1 MSVDIIPTKITFLGC
16 GKLNTA
22 ILSGILSSLPDPPS
36 TFQAPT
42 HTPNEKF
49 LPNPTVITPTSL
61 TACVHHQSSSTSLIQ
76 KFSHSPLVTVLA
88 NENVP
93 GVQRG
98 DIIILGVEPSVY
110 RSVLAEPGMLDAL
123 KGKTLVSIVGGV
135 SVSKLY
141 DAIFHSL
148 LTPLTTSEREKHCHI
163 MRVTPGPSAAVRA
176 SVSLISEEAD
186 RRYPPAVLTS
196 VYSLFMRVG
205 QVKMWPE
212 QLQPAGA
219 TLLAGGLAFLSVAVE
234 GMVDGAVSE
243 GVEREE
249 ALQMAASC
257 LAGLSKL
264 LEGGESPGGV
274 RGKVATPGGST
285 AAGLEV
291 LEEGRVKEL
300 YKEALRVTTFRTSR
314 LDDPKE

>member
-1 MSVDIIPTKITFLGC
+1 M
-16 GKLNTA
+16 
-22 ILSGILSSLPDPPS
+22 
-36 TFQAPT
+36 
-42 HTPNEKF
+42 
-49 LPNPTVITPTSL
+49 
-61 TACVHHQSSSTSLIQ
+61 
-76 KFSHSPLVTVLA
+76 VTVLA

-110 RSVLAEPGMLDAL
+110 RSVLTEPGMLDAL

-141 DAIFHSL
+141 DAIFHSS
-148 LTPLTTSEREKHCHI
+148 LTPLTISELEKHCHI

-205 QVKMWPE
+205 EVKMWPE
-212 QLQPAGA
+212 QLQAAGA
-219 TLLAGGLAFLSVAVE
+219 TMLAGGLAFLSVAVE
-234 GMVDGAVSE
+234 GMVEGAVRE

-249 ALQMAASC
+249 ALRMAASC

-264 LEGGESPGGV
+264 VAGGESPGGV
-274 RGKVATPGGST
+274 RGKVATPGGEC
-285 AAGLEV
+285 GDWLGER
-291 LEEGRVKEL
+291 EG
-300 YKEALRVTTFRTSR
+300 AC
-314 LDDPKE
+314 